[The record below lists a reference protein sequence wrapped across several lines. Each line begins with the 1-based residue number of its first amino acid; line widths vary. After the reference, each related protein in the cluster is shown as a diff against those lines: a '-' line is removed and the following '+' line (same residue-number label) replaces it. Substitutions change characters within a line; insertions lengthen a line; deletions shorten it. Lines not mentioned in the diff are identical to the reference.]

1 MVFTS
6 GKGEKLSETPRMTN
20 DEGKGILKIYC
31 IVGIDKQAI
40 I

>member
-6 GKGEKLSETPRMTN
+6 GKGEKLSETPRMSN
-20 DEGKGILKIYC
+20 DEGKGSMKMNC
-31 IVGIDKQAI
+31 IVRINKQAI